1 MEGELDIPKLSL
13 RRRRVSNKG
22 GSNKITHCEI
32 EEISDNGDFSLERP
46 KDELIYSSDDD
57 GNDDRS
63 ALIGDRPEMEIT
75 ESNLQGN
82 LPLEGANE
90 ELSFGSDE
98 EDANKEKSVTAGANP
113 EVEIIGSGLEGAEDL
128 NNDNLQLEELNSGI
142 DGEDVN
148 NDKSALVGKNL
159 EREITGNNTAGV
171 KLNDGKW
178 PLEGAAIEG
187 AKSEI
192 DTTDGTTTKKP
203 STENVDTLDT
213 RGHSSELGAAFGK
226 GRLSKSATTGSSYA
240 YDEGISSHD
249 GMNEHFLSKHLDSL
263 KNTDTVDEGTN
274 KKGKGL
280 ADSSFYGDLGTQHQS
295 HMPRDKNRDMKESR
309 RNQIKVLDNTRY
321 GNSRLKTKRD
331 HEFPSKIPFQR
342 SGYQSHNE
350 SGRPRNGMHDHSSNI
365 LLRDSLADTD
375 EEKMKLLRMIHKL
388 QDQLDKTRV
397 SEETKRRLSK
407 GVSYRGNHSYA
418 YQHHSHDL
426 HEGRF
431 SHALDHARCNGR
443 CNHGIMSHQRHK
455 YSRIPYSAEAT
466 SCAHRVDHSC
476 YHCCSHVSADSSPR
490 VHFQHDNLYRSYQG
504 QDCCSSSPQHFTA
517 SKLPLYGS
525 ETNSDDQ
532 RCRAAAVRK
541 YLREKQNLA
550 KRHHR
555 PIAGGAPF
563 ITCHKCSK
571 LLQLPANFL
580 LYKRVCHKL
589 KCGECSEVLKFSLKN
604 GSHVVPFSSNT
615 IDLPSRELHHQ
626 SEVISSNNLPSKTRV
641 NYYHYSPAKPI
652 SYYDDYGLSVSQSFS
667 SEVDLVTLP
676 QQFHSLN
683 GDEYVNPNVS
693 PSSTVKAKIVASRY
707 FGAIA
712 ASMEEDEL
720 AEFTSNMSETRKLSA
735 EKEARLSL
743 KKTLHKLMGY
753 STPSQVIRGDP
764 Y

>member
-1 MEGELDIPKLSL
+1 
-13 RRRRVSNKG
+13 
-22 GSNKITHCEI
+22 
-32 EEISDNGDFSLERP
+32 
-46 KDELIYSSDDD
+46 
-57 GNDDRS
+57 
-63 ALIGDRPEMEIT
+63 
-75 ESNLQGN
+75 
-82 LPLEGANE
+82 
-90 ELSFGSDE
+90 
-98 EDANKEKSVTAGANP
+98 
-113 EVEIIGSGLEGAEDL
+113 
-128 NNDNLQLEELNSGI
+128 
-142 DGEDVN
+142 
-148 NDKSALVGKNL
+148 
-159 EREITGNNTAGV
+159 
-171 KLNDGKW
+171 
-178 PLEGAAIEG
+178 
-187 AKSEI
+187 
-192 DTTDGTTTKKP
+192 
-203 STENVDTLDT
+203 
-213 RGHSSELGAAFGK
+213 
-226 GRLSKSATTGSSYA
+226 
-240 YDEGISSHD
+240 
-249 GMNEHFLSKHLDSL
+249 MNEHFPVKHLDSL
-263 KNTDTVDEGTN
+263 KNTDAVDEGRNT
-274 KKGKGL
+274 KGKGL
-280 ADSSFYGDLGTQHQS
+280 ANSSFCGDIGTQRQP
-295 HMPRDKNRDMKESR
+295 HMPRDKNHDMKESR
-309 RNQIKVLDNTRY
+309 RNQIKVSDNTRH
-321 GNSRLKTKRD
+321 GNSGLMKTKRD
-331 HEFPSKIPFQR
+331 HEFPSKIHFQR
-342 SGYQSHNE
+342 SGYQSHSE

-426 HEGRF
+426 HGGRF

-455 YSRIPYSAEAT
+455 YPRIPYSAEAP

-490 VHFQHDNLYRSYQG
+490 VHFQHDNLYRSYPG
-504 QDCCSSSPQHFTA
+504 QDCWSSSPQHFTA

-532 RCRAAAVRK
+532 RYRATAVRK

-571 LLQLPANFL
+571 LLQLPADFL

-615 IDLPSRELHHQ
+615 IDLPSRELQHQ
-626 SEVISSNNLPSKTRV
+626 SKVISSNNLPSNTRV